1 MAKTAEKA
9 VIRGVELAL
18 VKKDV
23 IDVVQNKI
31 QEFIQRGELH
41 LPPNYSPYN
50 AMKSAW
56 LTLQS
61 TTDKNGKPALQVCTK
76 DSIANALLDMVIQG
90 LNPAKKQ
97 CYFIVYGN
105 KLVCQRSY
113 FGSMAVCKQV
123 TGATGI
129 YAEVVY
135 EGDEFEYEIRKGR
148 RYVKKHIQKLEN
160 VDNQKII
167 AAYCI
172 IEFGDERPDY
182 CEIMTIDQIKKA
194 WKQGHLYK
202 ENGDG
207 THQKFTDQMCK
218 KTVINRACKAFI
230 NSSSDSHL
238 LLEAFNRADEEKIE
252 REVAEEIEENA
263 NSEYIDIEGE
273 LVDEQEPE
281 IEEPEQIESEEEEQE
296 DQTEEFQQQNI
307 FQKTG
312 TEGPG
317 F

>member
-1 MAKTAEKA
+1 MANAKTATAKKTA
-9 VIRGVELAL
+9 AQGSKDIAL

-23 IDVVQNKI
+23 VDIVQNKV
-31 QEFIQRGELH
+31 QEFIHRGELH
-41 LPPNYSPYN
+41 LPPNYSAQN

-61 TTDKNGKPALQVCTK
+61 TVDKNNKPALQVCTK
-76 DSIANALLDMVIQG
+76 DSIANALLDMVVQG

-97 CYFIVYGN
+97 CYFVVYGN
-105 KLVCQRSY
+105 KLICQRSY

-123 TGATGI
+123 AGAKEI

-148 RYVKKHIQKLEN
+148 RYVRKHVQKL
-160 VDNQKII
+160 DNLDNKKIK

-194 WKQGHLYK
+194 WAQGQLYK
-202 ENGDG
+202 EGGNG

-238 LLEAFNRADEEKIE
+238 LLEAFNRADDEKVE

-263 NSEYIDIEGE
+263 NSEFIDIEGDVQE
-273 LVDEQEPE
+273 DEPE
-281 IEEPEQIESEEEEQE
+281 IEIEEPGEPEEIEAELEQKPKNKQIG
-296 DQTEEFQQQNI
+296 FA
-307 FQKTG
+307 
-312 TEGPG
+312 EGPG